1 MSQINVQS
9 ISQLRV
15 PEPSHGINV
24 NSCSKALCKNFNV
37 PAKNTKPDPNYRIS
51 GTKLN
56 GSALLCK
63 ACGCYTTVKSNQ
75 AIYEEIKR
83 LEHIDECS
91 KVLRQDG
98 TGCHNISCSNF
109 NRKLSIFPDSYQPFA
124 KTRSGN
130 QRYRC
135 RECGVTFTQGSEK
148 RKSHPH
154 SKSYINSTLFRL
166 IVNDMSI
173 NRMME
178 ITELNAATIYRKID
192 MFYERCITFLH
203 SREERLKHMPLDF
216 MRLSTDRQEYR
227 VNWTNRK
234 DKKNLVMNAIGTAD
248 KGSRYV
254 FGMDVNYDP
263 SIDIDSLLESED
275 YQRDRTLKDYNRL
288 YARLWLPY
296 EQSIGK
302 QLAKDV
308 KDERERLIKQFSNAA
323 LPLSEISL
331 GYFIEELSENYGI
344 EALDQLSSTRLPTQG
359 AQIHSEYTMYAHFI
373 QLEKLIGH
381 SHGLRFY
388 LDQEPAI
395 ERACNLACS
404 SQIAKGNFQS
414 LYVKINK
421 ELNVDQRRQLVA
433 ASEKLIAQIRDEHGV
448 DADAAKKIVALSSL
462 ENSVAE
468 NGEGHQWYFLPLNKI
483 YECEKHV
490 CFLTSTDRLTA
501 NDRAMMLLDASLH
514 PIDNFFQIVRRR
526 LSALERP
533 ISSASSTGRIW
544 TGKSP
549 YNPAMINKQL
559 QILRTYYNYC
569 YISKLDGKTA
579 AQRLGLAKGKVEIR
593 KILYP

>member
-1 MSQINVQS
+1 MSQINVHR

-24 NSCSKALCKNFNV
+24 NSCSKALCKNFNI
-37 PAKNTKPDPNYRIS
+37 PAKNSKPDPNYRVT

-83 LEHIDECS
+83 LEYLDERS
-91 KVLRQDG
+91 QVLRQDG
-98 TGCHNISCSNF
+98 TGCHNISCPNF
-109 NRKLSIFPDSYQPFA
+109 DKKLSVSPDLYQPFA
-124 KTRSGN
+124 KTRKGN

-135 RECGVTFTQGSEK
+135 RECKMTFTHGSEK

-154 SKSYINSTLFRL
+154 SKSHSNSTLFRL
-166 IVNDMSI
+166 IVNDMGI

-192 MFYERCITFLH
+192 MFYERCISFLH
-203 SREERLKHMPLDF
+203 SREERLKHMQLGF

-254 FGMDVNYDP
+254 FGMNVNYDQ
-263 SIDIDSLLESED
+263 SIDIESLLESEE
-275 YQRDRTLKDYNRL
+275 YQKDKQLKNYNRL
-288 YARLWLPY
+288 YARLWLPH

-302 QLAKDV
+302 QLAKDAEDQR
-308 KDERERLIKQFSNAA
+308 KYLIKQFTSSN

-331 GYFIEELSENYGI
+331 GYFIEELSEDYGI
-344 EALDQLSSTRLPTQG
+344 EVLDQLASTKLPTQG

-373 QLEKLIGH
+373 QLQKLIGH
-381 SHGLRFY
+381 ASALRFY

-395 ERACNLACS
+395 ERACNLAFS
-404 SQIAKGNFQS
+404 SQIAKGNFHS

-433 ASEKLIAQIRDEHGV
+433 ATEKLIEQIQDEYGI
-448 DADAAKKIVALSSL
+448 DADTAKKMVALSSL
-462 ENSVAE
+462 SEPVAE
-468 NGEGHQWYFLPLNKI
+468 NGEGHKWYFLPLHKI
-483 YECEKHV
+483 YECEKHA
-490 CFLTSTDRLTA
+490 CFLTPTSKLTE
-501 NDRAMMLLDASLH
+501 NDKAMMLLDASLH
-514 PIDNFFQIVRRR
+514 PIDSFFQIVRRR

-533 ISSASSTGRIW
+533 ISSASSTGRVW

-559 QILRTYYNYC
+559 QILRTFYNYC
-569 YISKLDGKTA
+569 YVSKLDGKTA